1 MRGIIPAYQE
11 FVNVSPS
18 TPGHIMKIEIW
29 SDVVCPW
36 CYIGKRRFERAL
48 AQFEHADDVEVTWR
62 SFELDPNAPT
72 VQTEPHAER
81 IARKYGVS
89 MAQVEAMNARL
100 IGEAR
105 KDGLD
110 FHLADSKGGNTFDA
124 HRLIHL
130 AAERGLSG
138 EMKERLMRAYFTEG
152 VAIGERAELVRL
164 AVDVGLEEAE
174 VKAMLSSDTLARD
187 VRADEARAREFGISG
202 VPFFAI
208 DERYGISGAQP
219 AELILEALKQAH
231 AESTLAPVAGAP
243 DAGQCDDGSCTI

>member
-1 MRGIIPAYQE
+1 MR
-11 FVNVSPS
+11 V
-18 TPGHIMKIEIW
+18 EIW

-36 CYIGKRRFERAL
+36 CYIGKRRFEEAL
-48 AQFEHADDVEVTWR
+48 AKFEHVDDVEVVWR
-62 SFELDPNAPT
+62 SFELDPSAPP
-72 VQTEPHAER
+72 VQAEPHAER

-100 IGEAR
+100 IGEAH

-130 AAERGLSG
+130 AAERGRSG

-164 AVDVGLEEAE
+164 AVDVGLDEAE
-174 VKAMLSSDTLARD
+174 VKAMLSSDELASA

-219 AELILEALKQAH
+219 AELILDALGQAYS
-231 AESTLAPVAGAP
+231 ETTLAPVAGSP
-243 DAGQCDDGSCTI
+243 DAGQCDDESCAV

>member
-1 MRGIIPAYQE
+1 MR
-11 FVNVSPS
+11 V
-18 TPGHIMKIEIW
+18 EIW

-48 AQFEHADDVEVTWR
+48 AQFEHAGDVEVVWR
-62 SFELDPNAPT
+62 SFELDPNAPP

-89 MAQVEAMNARL
+89 LAQVEAMNARL

-110 FHLADSKGGNTFDA
+110 FHLAESKGGNTFDA

-130 AAERGLSG
+130 SAAHGRGG
-138 EMKERLMRAYFTEG
+138 EMKERLMRAFFTEG

-174 VKAMLSSDTLARD
+174 VKAMLSSDALAAEVRD
-187 VRADEARAREFGISG
+187 DEARAREFGISG

-208 DERYGISGAQP
+208 DEKYGISGAQP
-219 AELILEALKQAH
+219 AELLVEALQQAYG
-231 AESTLAPVAGAP
+231 ESTLSPVPGAP
-243 DAGQCDDGSCTI
+243 DTGQCDDGSCVV